1 MYVVKRKELMKLIEK
16 QNRVIYSTIY
26 GTSIEGLYIG
36 YYFSASDFGTIDLI
50 DNVDCESV
58 DDVYAI
64 KENKQHFKFDLE
76 CGQREGLYDD
86 DKEYVIYEKNDIES
100 LIYVLNNVLG
110 DYGGKKDD

>member
-1 MYVVKRKELMKLIEK
+1 MYVVKRKELMELIEK
-16 QNRVIYSTIY
+16 QNRVIYSCVY
-26 GTSIEGLYIG
+26 GSSIEGLYIG
-36 YYFSASDFGTIDLI
+36 YYFSSSDFGTIDLI
-50 DNVDCESV
+50 DNVECEFV
-58 DDVYAI
+58 EDVYAI

-100 LIYVLNNVLG
+100 LIHVLNNILG

>member
-16 QNRVIYSTIY
+16 QNRVIYSTVY

-36 YYFSASDFGTIDLI
+36 FYFNDSDFGTVDLI
-50 DNVDCESV
+50 DNVDCKSV
-58 DDVYAI
+58 EDFCI
-64 KENKQHFKFDLE
+64 MKENKQHFKFDLD
-76 CGQREGLYDD
+76 CGQREGIYDD